1 VGYVL
6 GIDLGTAYTAAAVLR
21 DGRVDIVGLGNHTA
35 AIPSV
40 VFLRDDGGLLI
51 GDAAERRGVQEPA
64 RMAREFKRRFGDTAP
79 IMLDRTPFS
88 ADRLFTV
95 LLQQVLADVSQRE
108 GGAPD
113 RIAVAHP
120 ANWGGFKTDLL
131 RQAVTAAGV
140 ANATYVTEPVAVA
153 VQYAATER
161 VAEGDVVA
169 VYDLGGGTFDAAVL
183 RKTATGF
190 EPLGEPQGIERLGG
204 IDLDHAVLTH
214 VRNALGGNV
223 ADLDSADPTV
233 RSAVAQLRQE
243 CVAAK
248 ETLSSDSEATVSVLL
263 PNVHTQVRI
272 TRPEFE
278 DMIRPLVRE
287 TVAALRRAI
296 DSAGVPLAGVRAVL
310 LAGGS
315 SRIPM
320 IAEMITAELGRP
332 AVSDSHPKHAV
343 ALGAARMAAVGLV
356 PVTPIVAAP
365 VVPPPAPPVVAPTF
379 VPPAPAAVPPPMA
392 QPAPPAPVRRRPLWP
407 VLAGLIGVAV
417 VVGGIFAFA
426 GGNDESAGD
435 TTVAATDATVSE
447 STLAAPTTT
456 VAGTDAPTTVP
467 ATNPPTTPA
476 AVLGP
481 ADAVPASGASGWTM
495 GASPAWTAFDIPN
508 VPEEAAWYTGGGTAT
523 FASNINV
530 ITESAPTVADMSAYL
545 QLSQANLLAAIPSA
559 TVIATSVIGEQGR
572 FEYIADFGSGDQ
584 YSLAYIVRVN
594 GVFVIATYSASVDVA
609 PGEVPTVEPYL
620 STLRTA

>member
-1 VGYVL
+1 MGYVL

-21 DGRVDIVGLGNHTA
+21 DGRADIVGLGNHAA

-40 VFLRDDGGLLI
+40 VFLREDGGLLI
-51 GDAAERRGVQEPA
+51 GDAAERRGVQEPV

-95 LLQQVLADVSQRE
+95 MLQQVLADVAKRE

-131 RQAVTAAGV
+131 RQAVAAAGV
-140 ANATYVTEPVAVA
+140 VNATFVAEPVAVA

-190 EPLGEPQGIERLGG
+190 ESLGEPQGIERLGG

-214 VRNALGGNV
+214 VRAALGGNV
-223 ADLDSADPTV
+223 TDLDSADPAV

-243 CVAAK
+243 CIAAK

-278 DMIRPLVRE
+278 DMVRPLVRE
-287 TVAALRRAI
+287 TVTALRRAI

-320 IAEMITAELGRP
+320 IAEMVSVELGRP
-332 AVSDSHPKHAV
+332 VVSDSHPKHAV
-343 ALGAARMAAVGLV
+343 ALGAARMAAVD
-356 PVTPIVAAP
+356 PAPTTPIAP
-365 VVPPPAPPVVAPTF
+365 VPPALVPPPIAAPAF
-379 VPPAPAAVPPPMA
+379 VPPPVAPSAPA
-392 QPAPPAPVRRRPLWP
+392 PAPARRRPLWP
-407 VLAGLIGVAV
+407 VLAALIAVAA
-417 VVGGIFAFA
+417 VVGGVFAFA
-426 GGNDESAGD
+426 GGGDDEAGD
-435 TTVAATDATVSE
+435 TTVADTE
-447 STLAAPTTT
+447 IAASDSSVADPTT
-456 VAGTDAPTTVP
+456 VPSTTVP
-467 ATNPPTTPA
+467 ATEPPTTAAA
-476 AVLGP
+476 AVGP
-481 ADAVPASGASGWTM
+481 ADAIPTNGASGWTM
-495 GASPAWTAFDIPN
+495 GASPSWTKFDIPN
-508 VPEEAAWYTGGGTAT
+508 VPEEVAWYTGEGSAA
-523 FASNINV
+523 FASNVNV
-530 ITESAPTVADMSAYL
+530 ITESAPSVTDMSAYL
-545 QLSQANLLAAIPSA
+545 QLSQANLVAAIPSA
-559 TVIATSVIGEQGR
+559 TVVATTVIGEQGR

-584 YSLAYIVRVN
+584 YSLAYIVQVN
-594 GVFVIATYSASVDVA
+594 GVFVIATYSAGIDVA
-609 PGEVPTVEPYL
+609 PGEVPVVEPYL
-620 STLRTA
+620 ASLRAA